1 MKIKNRK
8 KVIVLCAAFVA
19 AGVGM
24 NVQNAIAYYGMAS
37 PKGSLLAQSITGY
50 TDSNFFSNAS
60 SIGCSIGSYVSSL
73 VSSISSYINKKEY
86 KCAPFNCTITD
97 GISWGSSG
105 EGFSS
110 GGYHEVSYNATCY
123 DCISGKDFVHCSDCP
138 KPKKKYN

>member
-8 KVIVLCAAFVA
+8 KAIVLCAAFVA

-60 SIGCSIGSYVSSL
+60 SIGSSIASSIVSNVSSYWVEKNHACVEEPCSFSAL
-73 VSSISSYINKKEY
+73 LWTLYGKWE
-86 KCAPFNCTITD
+86 KCAD
-97 GISWGSSG
+97 GNK
-105 EGFSS
+105 
-110 GGYHEVSYNATCY
+110 VS
-123 DCISGKDFVHCSDCP
+123 HCWSCKMCDA
-138 KPKKKYN
+138 